1 MRSVLTALVLLGS
14 GIVGSVHAKAT
25 EKALIFA
32 DPWEIIHIAR
42 AHGSA
47 EVTRDT
53 FRDPVIAGKLDE
65 FPYRI
70 DFYDCYL
77 GRKCSVIL
85 FKLDLSKTEWEED
98 PPERSDI
105 DDWNREKLF
114 GRAYLDDKNRAVLE
128 HPVVLDAGMPR
139 ENLDA
144 AFRRWRD
151 AIEEFADF
159 LDF

>member
-1 MRSVLTALVLLGS
+1 MRRSLIALAVLCLGTGWGLPGCAAEPKLV
-14 GIVGSVHAKAT
+14 
-25 EKALIFA
+25 FA

-42 AHGSA
+42 EHGSA
-47 EVTRDT
+47 DVTRDT
-53 FRDPVIAGKLDE
+53 FRDPRISGQFDDY
-65 FPYRI
+65 PYSI

-77 GRKCSVIL
+77 GRECSVIL
-85 FKLDLSKTEWEED
+85 FKAGLVKAEWDDE
-98 PPERSDI
+98 PPERADI

-114 GRAYLDDKNRAVLE
+114 GRAYLDEENRAVLE

-144 AFRRWRD
+144 AFRRWREALD
-151 AIEEFADF
+151 DFADF

>member
-1 MRSVLTALVLLGS
+1 MR
-14 GIVGSVHAKAT
+14 
-25 EKALIFA
+25 KALIAIGCVILWYGTLHIARAAESVLIYA

-42 AHGSA
+42 DHGSA
-47 EVTRDT
+47 DVTRDT
-53 FRDPVIAGKLDE
+53 FRDPVIAGKFEDL
-65 FPYRI
+65 PYSI

-77 GRKCSVIL
+77 GRECSVIL
-85 FKLDLSKTEWEED
+85 FKTGLVKEAWEDD
-98 PPERSDI
+98 PPDREDI
-105 DDWNREKLF
+105 EEWNRGKLF
-114 GRAYLDDKNRAVLE
+114 GRAYLDDENRAVLE

-151 AIEEFADF
+151 AVEDFADF